1 MAHSKTEWPS
11 GRHNG
16 AQFKKQLCTGHFVI
30 QNITVGLISV
40 LNKLTHDLGLDK
52 IQNIWPI
59 IKSTLGSETHGLKGF
74 EI

>member
-1 MAHSKTEWPS
+1 M
-11 GRHNG
+11 
-16 AQFKKQLCTGHFVI
+16 I